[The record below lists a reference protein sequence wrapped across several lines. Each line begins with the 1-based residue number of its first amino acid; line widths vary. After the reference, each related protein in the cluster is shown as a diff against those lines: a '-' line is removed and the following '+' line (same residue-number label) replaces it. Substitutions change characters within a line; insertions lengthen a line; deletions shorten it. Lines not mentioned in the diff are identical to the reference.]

1 VLDFSSGL
9 FLCQECSNAYVNDPN
24 APQKE
29 TYTLQLVDNTRDL
42 KLAMDNLRR
51 SNVQLSAKSIGNQ
64 QLRAGIYDLL
74 QKVRGSKGGKYSAAA
89 QPITSNLPS
98 ENFAL
103 GIGSKRLAGT
113 GRTVGIKVKK
123 LEQQGVVESAAQARN
138 YLVGGG
144 DGARGTDEGDF
155 LFLKNAMGHEMQFTV
170 ERGGGARAQLLA
182 TRRRRRR
189 KLMDAAA
196 SRVGASLPLYL
207 QVAEA
212 RRRRQEAELAK
223 QKDGKNKTN
232 TNLTLDFLLDNIGR
246 NGKTDT
252 TAATS
257 SVPDD
262 VSLEEYSDM
271 EPELILVDELDEVRK
286 LPEDMRLASF
296 QAQYKVE
303 VDRQVKLLEVD
314 EMEAPGSP
322 LRTSMED
329 EDRAVVWE
337 DGGYE

>member
-1 VLDFSSGL
+1 
-9 FLCQECSNAYVNDPN
+9 
-24 APQKE
+24 
-29 TYTLQLVDNTRDL
+29 
-42 KLAMDNLRR
+42 
-51 SNVQLSAKSIGNQ
+51 VQLSAKSIGNH

-144 DGARGTDEGDF
+144 DGARGMDEDF

-182 TRRRRRR
+182 TVRRRRR

-207 QVAEA
+207 QVEEA
-212 RRRRQEAELAK
+212 RRRRQEEERAK

-232 TNLTLDFLLDNIGR
+232 TAMTLDFLNDNIGR
-246 NGKTDT
+246 NGQIDT
-252 TAATS
+252 MTMAVES
-257 SVPDD
+257 IVVDD
-262 VSLEEYSDM
+262 ASLGECSDA
-271 EPELILVDELDEVRK
+271 EPELILVDELDEIRK
-286 LPEDMRLASF
+286 LPEANRLGIF

-303 VDRQVKLLEVD
+303 VGRQEKLLKLEVL
-314 EMEAPGSP
+314 EAPGSP
-322 LRTSMED
+322 GRSAFDD

-337 DGGYE
+337 DGEC